1 MTVVSINELKGDPKD
16 LLAKYDSASAKVF
29 ELPRAPGMISHT
41 CVELPDGLRVVNIYQ
56 TEEQAR
62 AANER
67 PEFREILRTAG
78 LPEPSP
84 TIYRV
89 HKYRIMEGT

>member
-16 LLAKYDSASAKVF
+16 LLAKYDSASAKVL

-41 CVELPDGLRVVNIYQ
+41 CVELPDGLRVVNMYQ

-62 AANER
+62 AASER

-89 HKYRIMEGT
+89 HNYRIMEGT